1 MENKDEI
8 SELLTAWSAGD
19 SRALEKLMP
28 LVTSELRVMAHAQ
41 MRRENPNH
49 TLQTTALVNEA
60 YLKLT
65 NQKKVDLQSR
75 THFFAVA
82 AKVMRHVLIDY
93 AKSRLR
99 DKRGGKADHVELDD
113 VAAFSPEKSSELL
126 ALDEA
131 LERLAAIDPLKS
143 EIVEMRHFGGMSV
156 EETAAALKIAPVTV
170 MRHWSLAKAWL
181 KREITN
187 Q

>member
-65 NQKKVDLQSR
+65 NQKKV
-75 THFFAVA
+75 
-82 AKVMRHVLIDY
+82 
-93 AKSRLR
+93 
-99 DKRGGKADHVELDD
+99 
-113 VAAFSPEKSSELL
+113 
-126 ALDEA
+126 
-131 LERLAAIDPLKS
+131 
-143 EIVEMRHFGGMSV
+143 
-156 EETAAALKIAPVTV
+156 
-170 MRHWSLAKAWL
+170 
-181 KREITN
+181 
-187 Q
+187 